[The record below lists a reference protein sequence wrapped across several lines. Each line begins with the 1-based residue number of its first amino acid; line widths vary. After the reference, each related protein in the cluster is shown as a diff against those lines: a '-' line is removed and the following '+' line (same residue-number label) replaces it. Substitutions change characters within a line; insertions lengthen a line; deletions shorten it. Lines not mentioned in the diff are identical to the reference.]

1 MQEEVNARP
10 SYAGAAPSMF
20 EAMLKI
26 LALGAVDMLGALVS
40 EAVVF
45 GFVSRN
51 IKTFESVAADLTVVA
66 VCLASAVDCLF
77 SFEDIDILVP
87 LLKVDLSLLDATVL
101 IKELEELER
110 PAVVDIS
117 AFKGCFVNVLGLNDK
132 LADLEATALKSV
144 VDLLVATGFVITTG
158 VCLAWLE
165 AVVIE
170 RWLVGGILTPRLCVF
185 I

>member
-87 LLKVDLSLLDATVL
+87 LLKVQYCILNL
-101 IKELEELER
+101 I
-110 PAVVDIS
+110 D
-117 AFKGCFVNVLGLNDK
+117 N
-132 LADLEATALKSV
+132 
-144 VDLLVATGFVITTG
+144 
-158 VCLAWLE
+158 
-165 AVVIE
+165 
-170 RWLVGGILTPRLCVF
+170 
-185 I
+185 